1 MERAVTGDPPRAGD
15 RAFARIP
22 CSLSGL
28 LLIRFGGRMGG
39 FGQFPFRL
47 VIEFLVLAVRLSGL
61 LPKLIG
67 AADDLDHRWLAH
79 GRSPVIPAV
88 GFAQQR

>member
-28 LLIRFGGRMGG
+28 LLIRFVGPGL
-39 FGQFPFRL
+39 GQFPFRL